1 MVIFASTMLATPD
14 SVPPVPELNALE
26 MPENMA
32 LTATPTKIT
41 RNGERP
47 PRHDR
52 LYTRQNAIMPPANA
66 NSGVK

>member
-1 MVIFASTMLATPD
+1 MLMFASTMLATPD
-14 SVPPVPELNALE
+14 SMPPVPELNALE

-41 RNGERP
+41 RSGERP

-52 LYTRQNAIMPPANA
+52 LYTRPNAIRPPANA
-66 NSGVK
+66 NSGGK